1 MYHCTSL
8 YQVVQDFVYQYI
20 AINGDCSIQ
29 ILNRPQ
35 QAQRKKNWHV
45 VFLVVSR
52 ASPSE
57 QLISCNTDRGLS
69 IYECHWWV
77 LLWKTTH
84 FCGFLKLAHLHEDLA
99 HRAASMILRV
109 HLDKMHVDL
118 VSDLALVEGILYE
131 SASVG
136 VGVNWSYTYRVI
148 WVRICL
154 VLFESQYDHNH
165 VSWSSQMSPVT
176 SEVRCWW
183 LLFGSMPVHVFATWI
198 DTTCAYI
205 DSDSVSHN
213 QPFSHG

>member
-1 MYHCTSL
+1 MEI
-8 YQVVQDFVYQYI
+8 VQSRFWI
-20 AINGDCSIQ
+20 GRIWPKA
-29 ILNRPQ
+29 
-35 QAQRKKNWHV
+35 KKNDMLFFSWFPV
-45 VFLVVSR
+45 PLLVISY
-52 ASPSE
+52 
-57 QLISCNTDRGLS
+57 SCNMGLS

-154 VLFESQYDHNH
+154 VLFEWQYDHNH

-183 LLFGSMPVHVFATWI
+183 LLFGSMPVHVSATWI

-213 QPFSHG
+213 QPFSHGWSNRDSPV